1 MKEAQGYGSQAVL
14 SAVVLAVLSG
24 ACGGSGVA
32 PGGASRA
39 NADPLTGSLPCAV
52 SEIFGTNCL
61 SCHSA
66 TPINGAP
73 MPLVTLSDLRAAA
86 HSDASH
92 KVFELVS
99 QRIQDRAR
107 PMPPDPTKRLSDAA
121 IATLQGWAAGGA
133 QPGAACASAPA
144 AGSTGAQP
152 GSGPVLPVAGSGAP
166 IVGAGMA
173 GQGVAAGSGSAGQS
187 AAGMAGSAGAGA
199 AGAGSDP
206 GDADIETCYELRA
219 HGQATP
225 GDKTRYTVPTGET
238 YTSFIFK
245 SPWTKPVQGLR
256 FRHLPDNAAVLHHWL
271 LYSETAMSADG
282 SIEPCQLS
290 GPTGFICGQ
299 ASTRALITGW
309 APGRGDF
316 RLPAGVGLELPAP
329 GALMAIEFHYYNS
342 TSGMT
347 AQDQSG
353 VEICVTSKFRTN
365 TASVTWLGSENIN
378 IPAHAAGTASGTCK
392 PLRMGMNATDPIHVL
407 YSWPHMHKLGNHLKT
422 VVQRA
427 AGGQDLMYDG
437 DFSFQFQVLHDS
449 PLLLQAGDSLT
460 TTCSF
465 QNSTDASV
473 SFGQSTDKEM
483 CFNFTYAWPAHALDN
498 PGAELGGATNACL
511 H

>member
-1 MKEAQGYGSQAVL
+1 MNEVRSNRSQRVA
-14 SAVVLAVLSG
+14 SAVILAVLSG
-24 ACGGSGVA
+24 ACGGNGVVPSGANQPNVA
-32 PGGASRA
+32 AAVGA
-39 NADPLTGSLPCAV
+39 LPCAV
-52 SEIFGTNCL
+52 SEILASNCQ
-61 SCHSA
+61 SCHGA

-73 MPLVTLSDLRAAA
+73 MPLVSLSDLRAPA

-92 KVFELVS
+92 KVFELVAH
-99 QRIQDRAR
+99 RTQDRAR

-121 IATLQGWAAGGA
+121 IGALQSWVAGGA
-133 QPGAACASAPA
+133 QPGVACVAAA
-144 AGSTGAQP
+144 AGSSAGPAGTGA
-152 GSGPVLPVAGSGAP
+152 VAPVAGTGGP
-166 IVGAGMA
+166 IAGTGMT

-187 AAGMAGSAGAGA
+187 AAGSAGTGGTAGA
-199 AGAGSDP
+199 AGGASDP

-290 GPTGFICGQ
+290 GPTGFLCGQ

-347 AQDQSG
+347 AEDQSG
-353 VEICVTSKFRTN
+353 VEVCVTSKFRTN
-365 TASVTWLGSENIN
+365 TAAVTWLGSQNIN

-407 YSWPHMHKLGNHLKT
+407 YSWPHMHKLGTHLKS

-427 AGGQDLMYDG
+427 AGGQDVMYDG

-449 PLLLQAGDSLT
+449 PLLLQPGDSVT
-460 TTCSF
+460 TTCSY
-465 QNSTDASV
+465 QNSTDVAAA
-473 SFGQSTDKEM
+473 FGQSTDKEM